1 MLFPTFFLKTA
12 PVDFHAGTAPFN
24 STNEF
29 ARCWVLIKLCSI
41 SELVVERHITRIR
54 QLTGRPFAI
63 FGEKDDGSLAQMS
76 IPWFVPILGLTTR
89 SSSQWMRPCRF
100 E

>member
-24 STNEF
+24 SINEF

-41 SELVVERHITRIR
+41 SELVVERHIPKIR
-54 QLTGRPFAI
+54 HLPGRVFAI
-63 FGEKDDGSLAQMS
+63 FVEKDDASLAQMS
-76 IPWFVPILGLTTR
+76 IPWCVPILGLTMR
-89 SSSQWMRPCRF
+89 SSSQWMRPCR
-100 E
+100 